1 MVDGSLKSK
10 PKLTPPVLETSH
22 WNGLV
27 TDGSLEKASI
37 VAFVLSLPPIRPPAN
52 ELFLA
57 IETTC
62 E

>member
-1 MVDGSLKSK
+1 MVDGSLNPK
-10 PKLTPPVLETSH
+10 PKLTLAVLETSP

-27 TDGSLEKASI
+27 TNGSLENASV